1 METQKKPRGAR
12 RASGRLCTF
21 YLSTDSDVKVKKL
34 SETFGSRS
42 KAVSMAIAITEKLMQ
57 EGLITSE
64 KVTIPAYRIEVIT
77 HEIKG

>member
-1 METQKKPRGAR
+1 
-12 RASGRLCTF
+12 
-21 YLSTDSDVKVKKL
+21 
-34 SETFGSRS
+34 
-42 KAVSMAIAITEKLMQ
+42 MAIAITDKLMN